1 MLNDNLPADAQILP
15 FYLAD
20 GSDDVALIRGRMASV
35 GRPAN
40 SILERHDYPPLVATL
55 QAEALAL
62 AACLSSTLKFDGV
75 FTLQAKGDGLVRTL
89 FADITEAGHLRGYT
103 AMADNPTGFQAA
115 ASAHDPSGPVCLGP
129 LMGGGYIA
137 FTVDDGTSNGR
148 YQGIVELDER
158 HLSDAAMKWYENS
171 EQLDTVVVCA
181 AEHGADG
188 WQAVALMLQRIAA
201 DGGKADGET
210 ADGASM
216 PKTNEQ
222 ARAASDDAWHTA
234 KTLLGSVTRG
244 ELLDPALS
252 PEDIIFRLFNSMAPH
267 SAPARPVL
275 DHCRCNVEKIESM
288 LQQLAPDD
296 IDDMADNDGNL
307 TVTCECCKTYRV
319 YHKDAIPR
327 P

>member
-1 MLNDNLPADAQILP
+1 MMLNDNLPADAQILP

-40 SILERHDYPPLVATL
+40 SILERHDYPQLVATL

-103 AMADNPTGFQAA
+103 AMEDNPTGFQAA
-115 ASAHDPSGPVCLGP
+115 ALAHDPSGPVCLGP
-129 LMGGGYIA
+129 LMGSGYIA

-158 HLSDAAMKWYENS
+158 HLSDAAMRWYENS
-171 EQLDTVVVCA
+171 EQLDTIVVCA

-201 DGGKADGET
+201 DGGKG
-210 ADGASM
+210 DGASM

-234 KTLLGSVTRG
+234 KTLLGSITRG

-275 DHCRCNVEKIESM
+275 DQCRCNVEKIESM

-307 TVTCECCKTYRV
+307 TVTCEFCKTHRV
-319 YHKDAIPR
+319 YHKDAIPHL
-327 P
+327 

>member
-40 SILERHDYPPLVATL
+40 TILERHDYPPLVATL

-89 FADITEAGHLRGYT
+89 FADITEAGHLRGYA
-103 AMADNPTGFQAA
+103 AMEDNPTGFQAA
-115 ASAHDPSGPVCLGP
+115 ALAHDPAGSVCLGP

-137 FTVDDGTSNGR
+137 FTVDDGTTNGR

-158 HLSDAAMKWYENS
+158 HLSDAAMRWYENS
-171 EQLDTVVVCA
+171 EQLDTIVVCA
-181 AEHGADG
+181 AENGPDG

-201 DGGKADGET
+201 DGGKDDGN
-210 ADGASM
+210 SM
-216 PKTNEQ
+216 PKTNDQ

-234 KTLLGSVTRG
+234 KTLLGSITRD

-252 PEDIIFRLFNSMAPH
+252 PEDIIFRLFNSMAP
-267 SAPARPVL
+267 
-275 DHCRCNVEKIESM
+275 
-288 LQQLAPDD
+288 
-296 IDDMADNDGNL
+296 
-307 TVTCECCKTYRV
+307 T
-319 YHKDAIPR
+319 
-327 P
+327 